1 MSGLIPILDGLGN
14 VTFINNLLSSV
25 GVLVSI
31 LPGLLQNGNSTLG
44 LLPTPV
50 LPPFLG
56 GSQGIPWGNM
66 TAGGTNVYEQTPD
79 TGVTRSYDFTIARAT
94 LAPEGIPKE
103 MMLINGQYPGPL
115 IEANWGDMIEVTVTN
130 SITGPEEGTALHW
143 HGLLQKETPWYD
155 GVPSVQM
162 CPIAPGKSFTYKFK
176 ADLYGSSWYHSHYS
190 AQYAGGLL
198 GPMIIHGPRDNYP
211 GGGSD
216 VVDIGPVLVSDSY
229 LTDYYTLVQQSES
242 NNVAVAELVTSSNT
256 LIQGKGN
263 VDCSAA
269 PAGSNCTS
277 NAGLAKFNFTR
288 GKRHLLRIIN
298 TSAAAF
304 MVVSLDSHK
313 MTVVANDFVAV
324 KPYTVSQVQLFV
336 GQRTD
341 VLITA
346 NQIPGAYWLRVR
358 QPVLCAL
365 SLQPFALAAVYYDGI
380 DTNTKPLSLPNL
392 DFITPTLINCGN
404 DALTLTEPY
413 YPIKLDPPDT
423 TITIQITQTVNETG
437 YTHYEMNG
445 QTFRANYN
453 HPLLNLTYNGNTS
466 YPDDPQWN
474 VYNFGAND
482 TIRIIFQNNVPFGHP
497 MHVHGQNMYVVD
509 EGVGAYDGVSAVRP
523 TNPQRRDTQ
532 SLKPNGYLVAQLK
545 ADNPGVWPF
554 HCHIAWHVGQGLYI
568 NVMQKPELVRQMEIP
583 GVVAQ
588 SCDGWWEFTDNNIP
602 NQIDSGV
609 KLFREV

>member
-1 MSGLIPILDGLGN
+1 
-14 VTFINNLLSSV
+14 
-25 GVLVSI
+25 
-31 LPGLLQNGNSTLG
+31 
-44 LLPTPV
+44 
-50 LPPFLG
+50 
-56 GSQGIPWGNM
+56 
-66 TAGGTNVYEQTPD
+66 
-79 TGVTRSYDFTIARAT
+79 
-94 LAPEGIPKE
+94 
-103 MMLINGQYPGPL
+103 
-115 IEANWGDMIEVTVTN
+115 
-130 SITGPEEGTALHW
+130 
-143 HGLLQKETPWYD
+143 
-155 GVPSVQM
+155 
-162 CPIAPGKSFTYKFK
+162 
-176 ADLYGSSWYHSHYS
+176 
-190 AQYAGGLL
+190 
-198 GPMIIHGPRDNYP
+198 MIIHGPRDNYP
-211 GGGSD
+211 GGGDD
-216 VVDIGPVLVSDSY
+216 VVDIGPVIVSDSY
-229 LTDYYTLVQQSES
+229 LTDYYSVVQQSES
-242 NNVAVAELVTSSNT
+242 NNVAVAELVTSTNT

-263 VDCSAA
+263 IDCSTA

-277 NAGLAKFNFTR
+277 NAGLAKFNFKT

-304 MVVSLDSHK
+304 MVVSLDSHE
-313 MTVVANDFVAV
+313 MTVVANDFVAI

-358 QPVLCAL
+358 QPILCAL

-380 DTNTKPLSLPNL
+380 NTDTKPLSLPNL

-413 YPIKLDPPDT
+413 YPIELDPPNT
-423 TITIQITQTVNETG
+423 TITIQITQAVNETG

-474 VYNFGAND
+474 VYNFGNND

-509 EGVGAYDGVSAVRP
+509 EGVGAYNGVNAVRP

-568 NVMQKPELVRQMEIP
+568 NVMQKPDQVTQPEIP
-583 GVVAQ
+583 QVMAQ
-588 SCDGWWEFTDNNIP
+588 SCDGESFYSRLTSLRTMQSLTSS
-602 NQIDSGV
+602 NQAGGTSRTITFLMRLTRD
-609 KLFREV
+609 